1 MSKGSR
7 SWCFTLN
14 NYTEDERDAL
24 RNGKYAYMVF
34 GYERGVEGTPH
45 LQGYVHLSTQKTLS
59 AMKKMIPRA
68 HLEIRQ
74 GTIDQAIKYCVKEG
88 DYEEFGKKPMSQQE
102 KRKRKQEKVAA
113 DQREG

>member
-88 DYEEFGKKPMSQQE
+88 DYEEFERSQCHNKKKE
-102 KRKRKQEKVAA
+102 TKTRK
-113 DQREG
+113 GGG